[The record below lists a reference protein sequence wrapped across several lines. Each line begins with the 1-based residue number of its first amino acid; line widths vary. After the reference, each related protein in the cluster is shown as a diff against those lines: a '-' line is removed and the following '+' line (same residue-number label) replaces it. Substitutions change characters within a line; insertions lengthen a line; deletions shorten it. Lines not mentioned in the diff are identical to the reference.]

1 MLRDWGSRDADFIA
15 ITRRI
20 QDRLLAIA
28 GVESSHVAVPV
39 QGSGTFGVEATLGT
53 LIAPGQRT
61 LVLENGAYGKRIV
74 TILER
79 IGREVATLSWP
90 EDQVVDPTALDA
102 ALHEDPSLEHVVVVH
117 CETTTGILNDMVA
130 ISRVCRAHKR
140 RLIIDGMSAFGAIP
154 IDGDSVP
161 FDGY

>member
-20 QDRLLAIA
+20 QDWLLAIA

-102 ALHEDPSLEHVVVVH
+102 ALGTVKLTDFTMQLLQSVGSKSLIVRCGVGMFHPSKDEIYVNLTAPQFVLH
-117 CETTTGILNDMVA
+117 TG
-130 ISRVCRAHKR
+130 H
-140 RLIIDGMSAFGAIP
+140 
-154 IDGDSVP
+154 
-161 FDGY
+161 